1 MLHSVPGILA
11 SRASCRFSIKHT
23 FQLNATQRFPT
34 QPLLQH
40 KRVMSSA
47 QTITP
52 TTLWL
57 LQYHY
62 VNDILDRRGPHRA
75 EHLAGLTQ
83 AAKEGSLVL
92 GGALADPVDMGVL
105 VFTDKSVAENFAA
118 ADAYVKAGLVKEW
131 QVRQWTVVAGS
142 KI

>member
-1 MLHSVPGILA
+1 
-11 SRASCRFSIKHT
+11 
-23 FQLNATQRFPT
+23 
-34 QPLLQH
+34 
-40 KRVMSSA
+40 MSSA

-92 GGALADPVDMGVL
+92 G
-105 VFTDKSVAENFAA
+105 T
-118 ADAYVKAGLVKEW
+118 
-131 QVRQWTVVAGS
+131 
-142 KI
+142 